1 MNRIELLSNA
11 LEYMENH
18 LEEEITTPDIAL
30 QYGYGSNEAF
40 TRAFH
45 QIWNC
50 SPSQFRKTHQPMDL
64 RSGIPKTDFLKS
76 CEEILCFFTAP
87 FLPGLN
93 R

>member
-1 MNRIELLSNA
+1 MKRIELLANA

-45 QIWNC
+45 QIWN
-50 SPSQFRKTHQPMDL
+50 
-64 RSGIPKTDFLKS
+64 
-76 CEEILCFFTAP
+76 
-87 FLPGLN
+87 
-93 R
+93 